1 MKTIKYMFQKNKK
14 MKIFDKDEVLVRL
27 KPEPSLI
34 KVFNHGL
41 TNITGVMILKK
52 KKTAFFIVI

>member
-1 MKTIKYMFQKNKK
+1 

-41 TNITGVMILKK
+41 TSITGVMIVKRRRHS
-52 KKTAFFIVI
+52 FIVI

>member
-1 MKTIKYMFQKNKK
+1 
-14 MKIFDKDEVLVRL
+14 MKIFDKDEVSVRL

-41 TNITGVMILKK
+41 TNITGVMIVKK
-52 KKTAFFIVI
+52 KKTFFYSDLDI